1 MSVNSIYSTMTTKQ
15 NKTVD
20 TETKPSA
27 EDIESITEH
36 EEEEV
41 SSEMAD
47 VFEDLEVESIIP
59 SMKVSDV
66 VPEEKPCIVSDD
78 DILGLYH
85 EIIDNCRADRQ
96 QADDLLLQFLDMV
109 MNDGE
114 SSSASKEAIVNL
126 MKNKTDINDKM
137 AKIADLMTRIK
148 LKERDTFPRYLAA
161 QQNNKVVI
169 EDKRDFLKSIEKIA
183 NKGKKK

>member
-1 MSVNSIYSTMTTKQ
+1 MATKET
-15 NKTVD
+15 KTVD
-20 TETKPSA
+20 DEPKLT
-27 EDIESITEH
+27 H
-36 EEEEV
+36 EEFDLDDNDHVEEEV
-41 SSEMAD
+41 SSYMED

-59 SMKVSDV
+59 TMKIDEM
-66 VPEEKPCIVSDD
+66 VPDEKPCIVSDNE
-78 DILGLYH
+78 ILSLYD
-85 EIIDNCRADRQ
+85 EIVENCRQDRE
-96 QADDLLLQFLDMV
+96 QADGLLLQFLDMV

-126 MKNKTDINDKM
+126 MKTKTDINDKM
-137 AKIADLMTRIK
+137 AKVADLKTRIK
-148 LKERDTFPRYLAA
+148 LKERDTFPRFLAA

>member
-1 MSVNSIYSTMTTKQ
+1 MTTKDK
-15 NKTVD
+15 KTVD
-20 TETKPSA
+20 AEPEVLE
-27 EDIESITEH
+27 EDIEEQEDMHNNHI
-36 EEEEV
+36 EENVAE
-41 SSEMAD
+41 EMAD
-47 VFEDLEVESIIP
+47 IFDDLEVESIIP
-59 SMKVSDV
+59 SMRVADV
-66 VPEEKPCIVSDD
+66 VPDEKPCIVKDEE
-78 DILGLYH
+78 ILGLYD
-85 EIIDNCRADRQ
+85 EIINNCRQDRE
-96 QADDLLLQFLDMV
+96 QADNLLLQFLDMV

-183 NKGKKK
+183 NKRKNK